1 MSADQP
7 ESSSVSEDLAFL
19 DSISRRILAGDF
31 EPSLTSIDDVVS
43 FDWSSLHGGT
53 TSSFTSLLLKNSTLP
68 LNLDKDFSFA
78 CPSPGK
84 VELPQPPREVSRV
97 EAETVVSGKRVHY
110 RGVRR
115 RPWGKY
121 AAEIRDPEKKGLRV
135 WLGTYETPEDAA
147 LAYDKAAF
155 KIRGSKAKLNFPHL
169 IGSSNIGPVRVGPR
183 HRSPPEPSTSS
194 SFSNVEQQLTDAEK

>member
-1 MSADQP
+1 MSADKP
-7 ESSSVSEDLAFL
+7 ESSSASEDLALL
-19 DSISRRILAGDF
+19 DSISHRILADDF
-31 EPSLTSIDDVVS
+31 ESSFTSLDDVVS
-43 FDWSSLHGGT
+43 FDRPPPLHGGT

-68 LNLDKDFSFA
+68 LDIDDEFSFA
-78 CPSPGK
+78 CPPPGK
-84 VELPQPPREVSRV
+84 VDTPPQEVS
-97 EAETVVSGKRVHY
+97 EKRLQY

-135 WLGTYETPEDAA
+135 WLGTYETAEDAA

-169 IGSSNIGPVRVGPR
+169 IGSGSIEPVRVGPR
-183 HRSPPEPSTSS
+183 RRSSPEPSSFLSFSAGDSS
-194 SFSNVEQQLTDAEK
+194 SSTTPMPRNK